1 MRLVLGVDAGGTS
14 SRAALFTM
22 EGAPARRGRA
32 GGANPGALGLDQ
44 AAANLTAAIGSA
56 LAGAD
61 PSQVA
66 AVVVGLAGHPES
78 CAKLVERV
86 VGDLLPGTPAVAVGD
101 IVTAFAAGT
110 AEDSGTV
117 LISGTGAIAAKITG
131 HRATATA
138 DGYGWQLG
146 DEGSAFW
153 LGRAAARTT
162 IRALDATGPTAS
174 GPPSTWTT
182 ANGAPNA
189 GAAGCTGG
197 GGLVGMVVRHLVP
210 EGLGEDPV
218 ARLAAAVYA
227 RPPLALAE
235 LAPLVSRAAGDGDPL
250 ALSIVTAAA
259 SRLAGTVAE
268 VYEPGLP
275 IVLAGSVLT
284 TDGPIREAVRRA
296 IRETLRALPEPTA
309 ATPAAH
315 ANAAGV
321 TVRDV
326 VIPDVATPDVAA
338 PVGAVPGVA
347 TRGVATPDGAAPVGA
362 APGVARPDGVALVV
376 ADDVAGAAAWLAAR
390 PFLSRREAR
399 ARHPHFVHPSG

>member
-22 EGAPARRGRA
+22 EGAPVRRGRA

-44 AAANLTAAIGSA
+44 AAANLTAAVGSA
-56 LAGAD
+56 LAGVD
-61 PSQVA
+61 PSQVEA
-66 AVVVGLAGHPES
+66 AVVGLAGHPDS

-86 VGDLLPGTPAVAVGD
+86 VGDLLPGTPADTVGD

-153 LGRAAARTT
+153 LGRAAARTA
-162 IRALDATGPTAS
+162 IRALNTTAIRTLNTTAVRALNTTGAPAPGPTAS
-174 GPPSTWTT
+174 DAPDARTT
-182 ANGAPNA
+182 AGSGGGGMVADR
-189 GAAGCTGG
+189 TDTG

-250 ALSIVTAAA
+250 ALAIVAAA
-259 SRLAGTVAE
+259 ATRLAGTVAE

-284 TDGPIREAVRRA
+284 ADGPIREAVRKA
-296 IRETLRALPEPTA
+296 VQETVPKKREGTA
-309 ATPAAH
+309 STAE
-315 ANAAGV
+315 
-321 TVRDV
+321 
-326 VIPDVATPDVAA
+326 
-338 PVGAVPGVA
+338 
-347 TRGVATPDGAAPVGA
+347 
-362 APGVARPDGVALVV
+362 ALVV
-376 ADDVAGAAAWLAAR
+376 AGDVAGAAAWLAAR
-390 PFLSRREAR
+390 PFLGRRESR
-399 ARHPHFVHPSG
+399 ARHPRFVHPSG